1 MNTKRSFIV
10 IFIALS
16 SVQAG
21 RCQNLDIEWLREAN
35 LNRNQNWDGIMKGV
49 SHSVMPVVIAAPI
62 AEITIGLTTKDS
74 AQFSKGI
81 ATLGA
86 VSLNYVLTT
95 AFKATINRDRPF
107 VTYPDLAP
115 LYRPTDG
122 SIPSGHTSGAFTL
135 ATSLALNYPKWYV
148 LVPAYTWAGWV
159 GYSRLHLGVHYPTDL
174 LLGAGIGI
182 GSAFAAHYLNGW
194 IQGKFNY
201 TKILRLQSG
210 NLPYHQ

>member
-1 MNTKRSFIV
+1 MPIKRFI
-10 IFIALS
+10 IFILIALASAQIS
-16 SVQAG
+16 SS
-21 RCQNLDIEWLREAN
+21 QNLDIEWLRKAN

-49 SHSVMPVVIAAPI
+49 SHSVLPVVIAAPI
-62 AEITIGLTTKDS
+62 AEIAVGLTSKDS

-95 AFKATINRDRPF
+95 ALKATINRDRPF
-107 VTYPDLAP
+107 ITYSDLDP
-115 LYRPTDG
+115 LYWPTDG
-122 SIPSGHTSGAFTL
+122 SIPSGHTSGSFAL

-148 LVPAYTWAGWV
+148 LLPAYTWAAWV
-159 GYSRLHLGVHYPTDL
+159 GYSRLHLGVHYPTDI
-174 LLGAGIGI
+174 LLGAGLGI

-210 NLPYHQ
+210 DLPYQ

>member
-1 MNTKRSFIV
+1 MNIKSPLIV
-10 IFIALS
+10 ILISLFSVLACS
-16 SVQAG
+16 SQT
-21 RCQNLDIEWLREAN
+21 LDIEWLRQAN

-49 SHSVMPVVIAAPI
+49 SHSVLPVVIAVPI
-62 AEITIGLTTKDS
+62 VEITVGLTNKDS
-74 AQFSKGI
+74 AQFSKGM

-107 VTYPDLAP
+107 VTYPDLTP

-122 SIPSGHTSGAFTL
+122 SIPSGHTSGSFAL

-148 LVPAYTWAGWV
+148 LLPAYTWAGWV
-159 GYSRLHLGVHYPTDL
+159 SYSRLHLGVHYPTDL

-210 NLPYHQ
+210 DLPYQK